1 MTVDINSEPVLRPD
15 LLPIENHYFSVSRKQ
30 QLFSVSLYLILI
42 FLATGL
48 IQLTDNQVIKTLSLG
63 FYFPGSGFLNWAG
76 NGNPDQLIYVAA
88 SILTVF
94 VFTLAVIFWLATGNV
109 VLPFLIW
116 IGAAIMA
123 GIHSYS
129 NPTSDPAHSWQ
140 SAETYAP
147 LFCLSLVLFLFAIL
161 IVRHSKHL
169 KKGKLLNHRTDNQ
182 ISNSLKLYK
191 NHVNEKPKIFKDE
204 LGLEDLQIMRLLLDR
219 ALQPLDQFN
228 GFEWNDQFQSGA
240 VRYQLNFMSYALS
253 IAQSVHLPAFKGYLS
268 EAQNNLILKQQ
279 DYRIWSYWKYE
290 NLWGNFKF
298 GSDPIPRENIMYTGF
313 VAAQISFFEAN
324 GNSNRFSNPHGF
336 TCSDNSGNSYSY
348 SLPEIIELLK
358 TQYKSSKY
366 GLLACEP
373 NWIYPLCNFITASA
387 IRTYDTTNRTHHWE
401 EIKAGFKHRLE
412 TEFIRPDGMIIPFRS
427 RFLGFAAPQ
436 IGGAIMQSFPCL
448 FLNMILP
455 EIAERQWQLFRH
467 ELKSKNLKRT
477 CWPIDVGNY
486 KFSRASSYTATAA
499 AAVEFGDQDLANE
512 LMHLLDDECPKHV
525 CQSVF
530 HRDRSSLWAHSLELM
545 ARSGRKDAFKKLA
558 TIKAENKSDPYIKRL
573 SYPDVLVAKAIHE
586 NNILSMVLYP
596 GKKPGLYSVTIGNL
610 NPNRSYRA
618 FIKTKQT
625 LHADDRGDATLN
637 IPIYDRTEVHI
648 TPEDK
653 Y

>member
-1 MTVDINSEPVLRPD
+1 MK
-15 LLPIENHYFSVSRKQ
+15 IENTQEKLHKVFLHPKNRHFSISRKQ
-30 QLFSVSLYLILI
+30 KFFITTTYLVLIL
-42 FLATGL
+42 LATAC
-48 IQLTDNQVIKTLSLG
+48 IQLTDSLSIKTFALG
-63 FYFPGSGFLNWAG
+63 LYFPGSGFLYWTG
-76 NGNPDQLIYVAA
+76 YGNPDQTLFFLLALFTA
-88 SILTVF
+88 FSFILS
-94 VFTLAVIFWLATGNV
+94 LIFWLATGNV
-109 VLPFLIW
+109 FLPFLIW
-116 IGAAIMA
+116 FGTAVSS
-123 GIHSYS
+123 GFYSYLHSS
-129 NPTSDPAHSWQ
+129 SEKTLFWQ
-140 SAETYAP
+140 STELYVLA
-147 LFCLSLVLFLFAIL
+147 FCLFSLLILYVVFKVLQFSQL
-161 IVRHSKHL
+161 RKR
-169 KKGKLLNHRTDNQ
+169 KKFHNLTTELPKKFTLSSVSEET
-182 ISNSLKLYK
+182 INSLK
-191 NHVNEKPKIFKDE
+191 DE
-204 LGLEDLQIMRLLLDR
+204 LSLDDLQLMRLLLDR
-219 ALQPLDQFN
+219 ALQPINEFN

-313 VAAQISFFEAN
+313 VAAQISYFEAN

-427 RFLGFAAPQ
+427 SFLGFAAPQ

-467 ELKSKNLKRT
+467 ELKNKNLKRT

-512 LMHLLDDECPKHV
+512 LIHLLDDECPKHV

-545 ARSGRKDAFKKLA
+545 ARSGRKGAFKNLA

-586 NNILSMVLYP
+586 NNKLSMVLYP

-625 LHADDRGDATLN
+625 LHADDREDATLN